1 MKKYTNLVLILFFI
15 TIISCGYQ
23 PLLSSKDTNFYIGK
37 LSFEGNRSVNNYISK
52 NLKKFEKGNGSEN
65 KYDLNIIT
73 AYKKTIT
80 NKDSEG
86 NPKSYNIEIDADI
99 IIIYEDGNKI
109 NKKIIKNKSLSAKS
123 KKIKEK
129 ELEKEYIQNLT
140 RELTKDLIFFLKNQ

>member
-1 MKKYTNLVLILFFI
+1 M
-15 TIISCGYQ
+15 
-23 PLLSSKDTNFYIGK
+23 
-37 LSFEGNRSVNNYISK
+37 
-52 NLKKFEKGNGSEN
+52 
-65 KYDLNIIT
+65 NIIT

-109 NKKIIKNKSLSAKS
+109 NKKIIKNKSLFSKF